1 MQTMKTKECLKRTAR
16 LLEIGVR
23 KATSYKV
30 VKSRLGNRL
39 YSDEFL
45 QDRIKLEDSQRSRID
60 A

>member
-1 MQTMKTKECLKRTAR
+1 MV
-16 LLEIGVR
+16 EIYAK

-30 VKSRLGNRL
+30 VKGRLGNRF

-45 QDRIKLEDSQRSRID
+45 QAKILQNKRERAETI

>member
-1 MQTMKTKECLKRTAR
+1 MV
-16 LLEIGVR
+16 EIGIK

-30 VKSRLGNRL
+30 VKGRLGNRL

-45 QDRIKLEDSQRSRID
+45 QDRLHYEKEKASD